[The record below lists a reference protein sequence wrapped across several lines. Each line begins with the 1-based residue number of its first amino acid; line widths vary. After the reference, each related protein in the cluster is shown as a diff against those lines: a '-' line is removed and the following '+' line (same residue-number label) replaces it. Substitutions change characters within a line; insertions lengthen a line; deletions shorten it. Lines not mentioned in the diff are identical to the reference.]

1 MVDVTPGSEAAP
13 YQVMPGL
20 SAEEFDSLK
29 RDVAERGVLVPIE
42 VDELGNV
49 LDGHHRLRAWDE
61 LRQEGVK
68 VAPYP
73 RVVRRLPTEDA
84 KVAHALRLN
93 LHRRHLDRSA
103 RRVLAAD
110 LRRRGWS
117 LRRIAAEVGADPST
131 VGRDLAG
138 VADATPDVVEGSDGK
153 HYRVAVRRSPA
164 VVVHSD
170 REEVRAREAL
180 TALGETAPERPMD
193 LRRAEARARRVPGA
207 EVDAP
212 SARSGASW
220 SAECADFRS
229 LTLEPESVDLIV
241 TDPPYD
247 DASLPLFS
255 DLGLLAARVL
265 RPGRLLV
272 CYAGSL
278 RLPEAMDRLGAHLDY
293 VWTAVV
299 VQPGRHSII
308 RSRMIRSGHR
318 SVLIFSNGGYRPGGW
333 IFDTVVSELV
343 PAKHL
348 HPWEQS
354 IGPVQSLV
362 EHCSRPGELVLDPMM
377 GSGTTGVAA
386 LRLGR
391 RFIGCDVDP
400 QAARTSIDR
409 LDAESKGA
417 PR

>member
-1 MVDVTPGSEAAP
+1 MSSGSGAAP
-13 YQVMPGL
+13 YQVMPSL
-20 SAEEFDSLK
+20 SPEEFASLK
-29 RDVAERGVLVPIE
+29 RDVAERGVLVPVE
-42 VDELGNV
+42 LDELGNV
-49 LDGHHRLRAWDE
+49 LDGHHRIRAWDE
-61 LRQEGVK
+61 LRREGTK

-73 RVVRRLPTEDA
+73 RVVRSLPSEDA

-93 LHRRHLDRSA
+93 LHRRHLDRPA
-103 RRVLAAD
+103 RAAVAAE

-117 LRRIAAEVGADPST
+117 LRRIGAEVGADAST
-131 VGRDLAG
+131 IGRDLAG
-138 VADATPDVVEGSDGK
+138 VADATPDVVEGADGK

-164 VVVHSD
+164 IVVHSD
-170 REEVRAREAL
+170 REEARARGAL
-180 TALGETAPERPMD
+180 ATLGETAPGRPMD
-193 LRRAEARARRVPGA
+193 LRRAEARARQM
-207 EVDAP
+207 P
-212 SARSGASW
+212 SAEIAEPGVGSGASW
-220 SAECADFRS
+220 TAECADFRS
-229 LTLEPESVDLIV
+229 LALEPESVDLIV

-247 DASLPLFS
+247 DASLVLFS
-255 DLGLLAARVL
+255 DLGSTAARVL

-278 RLPEAMDRLGAHLDY
+278 RLPEVIARLGEHLAY

-318 SVLIFSNGGYRPGGW
+318 SVLIFSNGDYRPGGW

-343 PAKHL
+343 PAKQL

-354 IGPVQSLV
+354 LGPVRTLV

-386 LRLGR
+386 LRSGR
-391 RFIGCDVDP
+391 QFIGCDIDP
-400 QAARTSIDR
+400 RAARTSIER

-417 PR
+417 P